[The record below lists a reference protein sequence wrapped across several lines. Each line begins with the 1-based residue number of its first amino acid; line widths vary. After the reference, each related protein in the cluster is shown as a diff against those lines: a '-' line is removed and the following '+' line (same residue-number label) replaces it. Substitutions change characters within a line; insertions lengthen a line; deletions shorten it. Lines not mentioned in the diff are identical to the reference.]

1 MTRMAV
7 GRIALVR
14 EALGR
19 LDLPVL
25 HRTEL
30 LTERATELTFVEPW
44 GETADTFAPL
54 DRLSVFMSKSLT

>member
-1 MTRMAV
+1 M
-7 GRIALVR
+7 R